1 VSFSK
6 NYPIDRENHLKSNYR
21 SKIESRRDTL
31 PLFAD
36 IDREISKYY
45 YDYRLNQL
53 ENIAKKRGLA
63 LIYGKNGG
71 INNG

>member
-1 VSFSK
+1 
-6 NYPIDRENHLKSNYR
+6 LKAAGISCR
-21 SKIESRRDTL
+21 FLLI
-31 PLFAD
+31 

-53 ENIAKKRGLA
+53 ENIAKKREFA